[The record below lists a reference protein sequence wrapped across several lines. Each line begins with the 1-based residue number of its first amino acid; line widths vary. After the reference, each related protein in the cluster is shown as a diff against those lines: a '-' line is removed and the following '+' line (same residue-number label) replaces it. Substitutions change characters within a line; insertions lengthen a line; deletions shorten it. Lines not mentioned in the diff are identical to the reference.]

1 MTERPFTSVWSDLA
15 ALEFSQGYLKA
26 GGYSTRYLHAG
37 DVSKPALIML
47 HGITGHAEAYS
58 RNLRAHSEHF
68 SCWAIDFIGHGYS
81 SKPEHPL
88 EIGHYIDQV
97 LAFMDGIGV
106 EKAYFT
112 GESLGGWVTARLA
125 QLHPE
130 KAERIVLNTMGGTM
144 ANPVVMERLY
154 TLSMEAAKDPSWE
167 RVKAR
172 LEWLM
177 ADPTM
182 VTDDLIKTRQAIF
195 QQPEWKMACRM
206 NMALQDPE
214 IRRRNMLSDDD
225 LRAIRV
231 PAMVLWTTKDPS
243 GPVDEGRR
251 IASLIP
257 GAKLAVMEN
266 CGHWPQYEDTA
277 TFDRLH
283 LNFLRGIDDEQVREV
298 TA

>member
-1 MTERPFTSVWSDLA
+1 MTERPFASVWSDLA
-15 ALEFSQGYLKA
+15 ALEFSQGYIDA
-26 GGYSTRYLHAG
+26 GGYRTRYLHAG
-37 DVSKPALIML
+37 DTSKPALLML

-88 EIGHYIDQV
+88 EITHYIDQV
-97 LAFMDGIGV
+97 LAFMDGIGA
-106 EKAYFT
+106 EKVYIT
-112 GESLGGWVTARLA
+112 GESLGGWVAAKLA

-130 KAERIVLNTMGGTM
+130 KVERIVLNTMGGTM
-144 ANPVVMERLY
+144 ANPVVMERLL
-154 TLSMEAAKDPSWE
+154 TLSTDAANDPSWE

-177 ADPTM
+177 ADPSM

-195 QQPEWKMACRM
+195 QQPDWKMACQM
-206 NMALQDPE
+206 NMALQDLE
-214 IRRRNMLSDDD
+214 TRKRNMLSDGD
-225 LRAIRV
+225 LAAITV

-266 CGHWPQYEDTA
+266 CGHWPQYEDTE

-283 LNFLRGIDDEQVREV
+283 LNFLLGKDDPQVKDP
-298 TA
+298 A